1 MAEIPTADDLA
12 EYLALTGA
20 SYPPEQLEEAI
31 DSALVMQEDACVV
44 DPYTA
49 PLREAALRRGARLLA
64 GRGAPLG
71 AMDLGEFG
79 SSPLVRWDAH
89 IEEFE
94 KNYRRGGFV

>member
-1 MAEIPTADDLA
+1 MAVPPTAADLG

-20 SYPPEQLEEAI
+20 SYPTDQLQEAI
-31 DSALVMQEDACVV
+31 DSALVMQQDACVIE
-44 DPYTA
+44 PYTP
-49 PLREAALRRGARLLA
+49 PLREAALRRAARLLA

-94 KNYRRGGFV
+94 KNYRLGGFV